1 MHDKSAD
8 GVGYALSLHIGES
21 TADRRERMAR
31 LQTEAL
37 ERRQQLL
44 RDQSSPLNT
53 PSARIKLWEN
63 LHQLEMP
70 RNPEHR
76 LISVIA
82 ENTSLSLEEVRA
94 ELRLRVEAPSA
105 SVAMAE
111 PLL

>member
-1 MHDKSAD
+1 VHDKSAD

-53 PSARIKLWEN
+53 PAARIKLWEN
-63 LHQLEMP
+63 LHQLELP

-76 LISVIA
+76 LIAVIA

-94 ELRLRVEAPSA
+94 EQRLRVEAPSA
-105 SVAMAE
+105 SLAVE